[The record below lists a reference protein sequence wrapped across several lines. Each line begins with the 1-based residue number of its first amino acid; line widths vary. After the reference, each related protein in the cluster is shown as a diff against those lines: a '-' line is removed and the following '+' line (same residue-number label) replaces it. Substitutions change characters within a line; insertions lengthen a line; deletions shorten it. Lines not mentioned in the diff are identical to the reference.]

1 MTISHAVLFDMDGTL
16 LQTEKLSTPA
26 FQRTFE
32 DLRREN
38 LWVGGTPDEHELTN
52 VLGMTIDQLWEKL
65 LPGASQ
71 EVKRKADALMLENE
85 LKLLKEGVTDLY
97 PGVRE
102 VLQELHQ
109 RGVALFVASNGLERY
124 IDAVCEH
131 FDIKRLFT
139 DLYSAGRFQTKS
151 KNDLVAKLLRDYQIE
166 TAVMVGDRHSDVEAG
181 KSNRLYTIA
190 CDFGFAKSG
199 ELDGADVRISR
210 FADLI
215 RHLPFSLANLST
227 SNH

>member
-32 DLRREN
+32 DLRN
-38 LWVGGTPDEHELTN
+38 QQLWDGPTPDEKELTN
-52 VLGMTIDQLWEKL
+52 VLGMTIEMLWEKL
-65 LPGASQ
+65 LPGASH
-71 EVKRKADALMLENE
+71 EVKQKADALMLENE
-85 LKLLKEGVTDLY
+85 IKLLKEGATDLY
-97 PGVRE
+97 PSVRE
-102 VLQELHQ
+102 VLENFHR
-109 RGVALFVASNGLERY
+109 RGIALFVASNGLERY

-151 KNDLVAKLLRDYQIE
+151 KNDLVAKLLRDYKME

-181 KSNRLYTIA
+181 KSNGLFTIG
-190 CDFGFAKSG
+190 CDFGFANPG
-199 ELDGADVRISR
+199 ELDGADIIIHQFSELP
-210 FADLI
+210 D
-215 RHLPFSLANLST
+215 HLPFSYANLT
-227 SNH
+227 AN